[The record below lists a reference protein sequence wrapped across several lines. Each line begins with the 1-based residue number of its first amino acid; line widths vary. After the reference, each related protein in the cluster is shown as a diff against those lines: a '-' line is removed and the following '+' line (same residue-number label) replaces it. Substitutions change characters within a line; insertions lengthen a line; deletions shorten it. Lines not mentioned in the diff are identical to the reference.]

1 MPEKITIGEFCLH
14 HTQVGELCV
23 FRDTGYIVGSTWID
37 NEDLFAIHDKIRN
50 AEMKS
55 HSWGTISITTE
66 HGDKL
71 DVPCHYIDF

>member
-1 MPEKITIGEFCLH
+1 MPEKMTIGEFCLH

-23 FRDTGYIVGSTWID
+23 FRDAGYIVGSTWID
-37 NEDLFAIHDKIRN
+37 IEDLFAIPDRIRN

-71 DVPCHYIDF
+71 GVPCHYIDF